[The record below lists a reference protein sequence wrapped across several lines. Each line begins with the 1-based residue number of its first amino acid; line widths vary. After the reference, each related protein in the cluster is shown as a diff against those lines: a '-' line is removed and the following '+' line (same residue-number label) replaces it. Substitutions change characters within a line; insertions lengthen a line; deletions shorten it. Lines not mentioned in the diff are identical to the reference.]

1 MEPNGA
7 RGRLSE
13 SRRPSSPLPTV
24 KPETP
29 PRSERDSPAAAA
41 LAQLEHA
48 VEEAVGHALEATERT
63 LAQRFGAGCVRGLRW
78 TLKTLAIAAL
88 VAYFAFGALLLAAR
102 YWVMPRIDAYRPALE
117 RETSRLLGADV
128 RIGRIDARW
137 RAFNPQLRLDD
148 VRLLDARGEVRLA
161 LPQLEATVSWTSVPT
176 LSLRFASLSIL
187 APELDVRR
195 LPGGRFA
202 VAGFTIDPAGAGGDG
217 GTADWVLTQKR
228 IAIRHAT
235 LRYTDETQADPETVA
250 LEDVNLVLETGFL
263 THRFA
268 LQARPPADL
277 AGPIDVRARF
287 DRAWGERPSDA
298 RRWSGRVFAQMDYA
312 DVARIAR
319 LARVLPETI
328 AIARAHGALRAW
340 LDFDA
345 LAPTRFTADVALA
358 DVDAHLGADL
368 QPLRLL
374 GVQGRFTQRV
384 WGNEFEGGQELALA
398 RFSLQAETFALPPTD
413 LRLRVTRAA
422 DERPLRGELETNLLS
437 LDTLSVLAAHVP
449 LARDLREF
457 AARHAVR
464 GRLTDLKLAW
474 EGEPASPTRFSLRSR
489 FDGLGSSG
497 QPAAT
502 APAQAE
508 GAASG
513 KPRAGLPGFENLT
526 GSIEATESGG
536 TVQVDARDA
545 ALVFPGVFE
554 EPRLPL
560 RHLATRVYWTT
571 RPRFDLRVDNLT
583 ASNDEVELTAS
594 GAYRS
599 GGKGPGLVDVTGRIV
614 RAQARAAHKYVPL
627 VAGARTRAWL
637 RDALVAG
644 EAVDGSFRLRGDL
657 WDFPFSDPG
666 TGEFRVAA
674 RVRNGTLDYVPASR
688 AEGPAAGPAAGP
700 QGGSLGG
707 RDAGQPAADTS
718 WPRIEGIDAELLFE
732 RQRMTITGQRG
743 SIYGVALSN
752 VRVVIPDL
760 GARAPH
766 LAIGGEAGGP
776 LADMLRYANASP
788 VGGWLG
794 GFLAEA
800 QASGNA
806 RAELRLDIPL
816 DDARATKVAGAVSF
830 QNSDIA
836 LRADIPP
843 FARAA
848 GRVEFTERSLRLT
861 NVTAN
866 FVGGQ
871 VRIDGATAADG
882 AIAIAA
888 AGTATPQGAKRAVEH
903 ALVQRLLDRAQGTT
917 RYTGGVTVRGG
928 RTEIRVDSDLVGW
941 SLDLPAPA
949 RKNAAEALPL
959 RFELMPVA
967 ADRDSLRVTA
977 GALLTL
983 RLERARDAAGAMRV
997 ERGAIGIGEAVPVP
1011 EAGVLASVNLARL
1024 DVDRWRPLF
1033 EGTVVAGGV
1042 DAARAGDAGIPDL
1055 LALRVRE
1062 LVIAGKPIANVV
1074 LGATRAA
1081 DGRWNANLVSDH
1093 ATGALTWQP
1102 GAGAAPGRVSARLA
1116 RLTIPDA
1123 QREQVAELL
1132 DAPPV
1137 DIPALDVVA
1146 DEFELGRRQLGR
1158 LELVAQNVAVDGANA
1173 WRMQKLGIVSP
1184 DGRLTATGR
1193 WEREANAPPAA
1204 ARRMTMAL
1212 SLEFGNAGALLGRL
1226 GIPDAVRNGSGKL
1239 EGELSWRGSPL
1250 AIDYPTLTGK
1260 LQLATAKGQFLKA
1273 DAGAARLLGVMSLQ
1287 SLPRRIALDFRD
1299 VFSEG
1304 FAFDQISASAELKA
1318 GTLVTRDFKMRGAS
1332 ATVLMEGSIDLKNET
1347 QNLHVLVLPEIDA
1360 RSASLVYALMANPAV
1375 GLGTF
1380 LAQVLL
1386 RDPLSKAFSY
1396 EYDVSGSWTEPQV
1409 KRRERAVP
1417 DAAETRK

>member
-1 MEPNGA
+1 MEPNDA
-7 RGRLSE
+7 SPRLTATSDRAP
-13 SRRPSSPLPTV
+13 RRLRV
-24 KPETP
+24 KPDTQ
-29 PRSERDSPAAAA
+29 PRSDRAPAVTAA
-41 LAQLEHA
+41 LERIEHA
-48 VEEAVGHALEATERT
+48 VEEAVEHAFEATERT

-78 TLKTLAIAAL
+78 TLKALAVAAL

-102 YWVMPRIDAYRPALE
+102 YWVMPRIDTYRPALE
-117 RETSRLLGADV
+117 REASRLLGADV

-137 RAFNPQLRLDD
+137 RAFNPHLRLDD
-148 VRLLDARGEVRLA
+148 VRVLDARGEVRLA
-161 LPQLEATVSWTSVPT
+161 LPQLEATVSWLSVPT
-176 LSLRFASLSIL
+176 LGLRFASLSIL

-202 VAGFTIDPAGAGGDG
+202 VAGFVVDPAGAGGDG
-217 GTADWVLTQKR
+217 GAADWVLAQKR
-228 IAIRHAT
+228 ISIRHAT
-235 LRYTDETQADPETVA
+235 LRYTDETRADPETVA
-250 LEDVNLVLETGFL
+250 LADVNLVLEAGFRS
-263 THRFA
+263 HRFA

-277 AGPIDVRARF
+277 ASPIDVRARF
-287 DRAWGERPSDA
+287 DHAWGERPSDA
-298 RRWSGRVFAQMDYA
+298 RHWSGRVFAQMDYA
-312 DVARIAR
+312 DVARIER
-319 LARVLPETI
+319 LARVLPEPI

-340 LDFDA
+340 FDFEA
-345 LAPTRFTADVALA
+345 LASTRFTADVALA
-358 DVDAHLGADL
+358 DVDARLGADL
-368 QPLRLL
+368 EPLRLA

-384 WGNEFEGGQELALA
+384 WGNEFEGGQELALV
-398 RFSLQAETFALPPTD
+398 RFSLQADTFALPPTD

-422 DERPLRGELETNLLS
+422 DERPLRGELETNILS
-437 LDTLSVLAAHVP
+437 LDTLSELAAHVP
-449 LARDLREF
+449 LARDLRDF

-474 EGEPASPTRFSLRSR
+474 EGEPASPGRFSLRAR

-502 APAQAE
+502 PSAHTE

-513 KPRAGLPGFENLT
+513 KPRPGLPGFENLA
-526 GSIEATESGG
+526 GSVEATEAGG

-545 ALVFPGVFE
+545 VLVFPGVFE
-554 EPRLPL
+554 EPRLPW
-560 RHLATRVYWTT
+560 RHLTTRVYWTT
-571 RPRFDLRVDNLT
+571 RPGFDLRVDGFA
-583 ASNDEVELTAS
+583 ASNDEVELNAS
-594 GAYRS
+594 GSYRS
-599 GGKGPGLVDVTGRIV
+599 GGKGPGLVDFSGRIV
-614 RAQARAAHKYVPL
+614 RAQARAAYKYVPL

-637 RDALVAG
+637 RHALIEG

-657 WDFPFSDPG
+657 WDFPFKDPR

-674 RVRNGTLDYVPASR
+674 RVRNGTLDYVPA
-688 AEGPAAGPAAGP
+688 AGRTEGP
-700 QGGSLGG
+700 QGGLPGA
-707 RDAGQPAADTS
+707 REAGQPAADTS

-732 RQRMTITGQRG
+732 RQRMTITGRRG
-743 SIYGVALSN
+743 SIYGVALTD
-752 VRVVIPDL
+752 VKVDIPDL
-760 GARAPH
+760 GAREAH
-766 LAIGGEAGGP
+766 LVIRGEASGP
-776 LADMLRYANASP
+776 LADMLRYVNASP
-788 VGGWLG
+788 VGGWIG

-800 QASGNA
+800 QAGGNG
-806 RAELRLDIPL
+806 RVQLQLDIPL
-816 DDARATKVAGAVSF
+816 DNARATQVAGAVSF
-830 QNSDIA
+830 QNGDIT
-836 LRADIPP
+836 LRPDIPP
-843 FARAA
+843 FTRAA
-848 GRVEFTERSLRLT
+848 CRVEFTERSLRLT
-861 NVTAN
+861 NATAN

-871 VRIDGATAADG
+871 VRIDATTAADG
-882 AIAIAA
+882 VIAISA
-888 AGTATPQGAKRAVEH
+888 AGTATPQGARRAVEH
-903 ALVQRLLDRAQGTT
+903 ALVQRLLERAQGTA
-917 RYTGGVTVRGG
+917 RYTGSVTVRA
-928 RTEIRVDSDLVGW
+928 RRAEIRIESDLVGW

-949 RKNAAEALPL
+949 RKAAAEALPL
-959 RFELMPVA
+959 RFELIPVG

-977 GALLTL
+977 GALLAL
-983 RLERARDAAGAMRV
+983 HLERARDAAGAVRV
-997 ERGAIGIGEAVPVP
+997 ARGAIVIGESVPLP
-1011 EAGVLASVNLARL
+1011 AAGVLASVNLARL
-1024 DVDRWRPLF
+1024 DVDRWRPLL
-1033 EGTVVAGGV
+1033 EGIVGAGGA
-1042 DAARAGDAGIPDL
+1042 DAARAGDAGMPDL

-1074 LGATRAA
+1074 LGATRTA
-1081 DGRWNANLVSDH
+1081 DGQWDANIESDH
-1093 ATGALTWQP
+1093 ATGALTWRP

-1123 QREQVAELL
+1123 QRDQVAELL

-1137 DIPALDVVA
+1137 EIPALDVIA
-1146 DEFELGRRQLGR
+1146 DEFELGARKLGR
-1158 LELVAQNVAVDGANA
+1158 LELVADNVTVDGANA
-1173 WRMQKLGIVSP
+1173 WRMQKLALANA

-1204 ARRMTMAL
+1204 PRRTTMAL

-1273 DAGAARLLGVMSLQ
+1273 DAGAGRLLGVMSLRT
-1287 SLPRRIALDFRD
+1287 LPRRIALDFRD

-1304 FAFDQISASAELKA
+1304 FAFDQISASAQLT
-1318 GTLVTRDFKMRGAS
+1318 GGILVTRDFKMRGAS

-1409 KRRERAVP
+1409 KRRERAAP